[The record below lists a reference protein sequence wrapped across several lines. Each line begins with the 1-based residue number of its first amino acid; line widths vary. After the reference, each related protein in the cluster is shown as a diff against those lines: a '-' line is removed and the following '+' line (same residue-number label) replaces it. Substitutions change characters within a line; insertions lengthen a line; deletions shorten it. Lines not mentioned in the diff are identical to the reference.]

1 MSPITPPLRPTRVD
15 EGPTP
20 RQTYTHSQPDQTGML
35 PPPPE
40 PIDFESNPDVIA
52 LRSAISVL
60 QVQRKRA
67 AEDIQTLSKA
77 MDQAVEE
84 PEAFVKD
91 LVAGRTQG
99 QPSQAEGCDDGKGP
113 SQKKPQ
119 SQTKAWSSL
128 PKPQDVV
135 RSPPINWAQYA
146 VVGDSLEKLHAEQVA
161 QPTQGSPA
169 TVGANGMFEFKA
181 GDGKQEKYAGVAAQY
196 MPGKDKIDRKPS
208 RGKK

>member
-1 MSPITPPLRPTRVD
+1 
-15 EGPTP
+15 
-20 RQTYTHSQPDQTGML
+20 ML

-40 PIDFESNPDVIA
+40 PIEFESNPDVIA

-67 AEDIQTLSKA
+67 VEDIQTLSKA

-99 QPSQAEGCDDGKGP
+99 QPT
-113 SQKKPQ
+113 
-119 SQTKAWSSL
+119 QTKAWSSL
-128 PKPQDVV
+128 PKPQNVV
-135 RSPPINWAQYA
+135 RSPPINWTQYA